1 VVFYSFKKFMKSDFV
16 DKARTYAREVL
27 SNLPPEL
34 TYHTFDHTE
43 EVAAAAEMI
52 GKESGLTGTDLETV
66 LIAAWFHDVG
76 YVKGHYLHEIESA
89 KMADAQLTAWGFPS
103 DRIQQVKAAIESTR
117 VPQVPRTLIDKVL
130 CDADMYHLS
139 TEDAESHAALLRQEI
154 SVTKNFVFTDDEW
167 RRSNYQFLKAHEF
180 ATPYGQTVLEE
191 KKKKNIK
198 ALKKLIKKEDSAG
211 DEQVREMESELD
223 KLRQKLDRKSIPER
237 GIETMFRI
245 ASENHITLS
254 SMADTK
260 ANIMISINSIIL
272 SVVVSVLFRKIEEF
286 PHLLV
291 PTLLLVSSCLLTI
304 IFAVLSTRP
313 HVSTGKFTRQDIEQK
328 KTNLLFFG
336 NFHGMALED
345 YEWGVKQ
352 LMGDRDYLY
361 TSLTKDIYF
370 NGKVLARKYR
380 LLRWSFNIFMFGF
393 VTAIVGF
400 IIALLMYYSGSGL

>member
-1 VVFYSFKKFMKSDFV
+1 MTSEFVEKSRAFA
-16 DKARTYAREVL
+16 KEAL
-27 SNLPPEL
+27 SHLPPEI
-34 TYHTFDHTE
+34 TYHTFDHTAK
-43 EVAAAAEMI
+43 VAAATEMI
-52 GKESGLTGTDLETV
+52 ARACGLNDTEIETALV
-66 LIAAWFHDVG
+66 AAWFHDVG
-76 YVKGHYLHEIESA
+76 YAKGHYLHEIESG
-89 KMADAQLTAWGFPS
+89 KMAETQLRSWGFP
-103 DRIQQVKAAIESTR
+103 DARIQEVKQAIESTR
-117 VPQVPRTLIDKVL
+117 VPQVPRTMIDKVL

-139 TEDAESHAALLRQEI
+139 TEEAEAYAELLRKEI
-154 SVTKNFVFTDDEW
+154 SVTKNFVFSDDEW
-167 RRSNYQFLKAHEF
+167 RKSNYQFLKAHEF

-191 KKKKNIK
+191 QKRKNIK
-198 ALKKLIKKEDSAG
+198 ALKKLIKKEATSAA
-211 DEQVREMESELD
+211 DEQVREMEGELD

-286 PHLLV
+286 PHLLI
-291 PTLLLVSSCLLTI
+291 PTLLLVGACLFTI

-313 HVSTGKFTRQDIEQK
+313 QVSTGKFTRQDIEQK

-352 LMGDRDYLY
+352 LMNDRDYLY
-361 TSLTKDIYF
+361 TSLTKDIYY

-393 VTAIVGF
+393 VSAIVGF
-400 IIALLMYYSGSGL
+400 IITLLIYYSGSGL

>member
-1 VVFYSFKKFMKSDFV
+1 MKSEFIE
-16 DKARTYAREVL
+16 KSRAYAEEVL
-27 SNLPPEL
+27 ADLPPEV
-34 TYHTFDHTE
+34 TYHTFDHTAK
-43 EVAAAAEMI
+43 VAAATEMI
-52 GKESGLTGTDLETV
+52 GRECGLAQEELETV
-66 LIAAWFHDVG
+66 LIAAWFHDLG
-76 YVKGHYLHEIESA
+76 YVKGHYLHEIESG
-89 KMADAQLTAWGFPS
+89 KMAEAQLRAWGLPT
-103 DRIQQVKAAIESTR
+103 DRIQRVKQAIESTR
-117 VPQVPRTLIDKVL
+117 MPQVPRSMIDKVL

-139 TEDAESHAALLRQEI
+139 TEDAEDYAELLRKEI
-154 SVTKNFVFTDDEW
+154 AVTKNFVFSDDEW

-191 KKKKNIK
+191 KKRKNVK
-198 ALKKLIKKEDSAG
+198 ALKKLLKKDEAAG
-211 DEQVREMESELD
+211 HDDTVKELEGELD

-393 VTAIVGF
+393 VAAIVGF
-400 IIALLMYYSGSGL
+400 IVALLMYYSGPVL

>member
-1 VVFYSFKKFMKSDFV
+1 
-16 DKARTYAREVL
+16 
-27 SNLPPEL
+27 
-34 TYHTFDHTE
+34 
-43 EVAAAAEMI
+43 
-52 GKESGLTGTDLETV
+52 
-66 LIAAWFHDVG
+66 
-76 YVKGHYLHEIESA
+76 
-89 KMADAQLTAWGFPS
+89 
-103 DRIQQVKAAIESTR
+103 
-117 VPQVPRTLIDKVL
+117 
-130 CDADMYHLS
+130 
-139 TEDAESHAALLRQEI
+139 
-154 SVTKNFVFTDDEW
+154 
-167 RRSNYQFLKAHEF
+167 
-180 ATPYGQTVLEE
+180 VLEE
-191 KKKKNIK
+191 KKRKNVK
-198 ALKKLIKKEDSAG
+198 ALKKLLKKDEAAG
-211 DEQVREMESELD
+211 HDDTVKELEGELD

-393 VTAIVGF
+393 VAAIVGF
-400 IIALLMYYSGSGL
+400 IVALLMYYSGPVL